1 MFENESNEPTGVI
14 YESLQLRCYS
24 RWVERVNTKDCSRH
38 STIRYDNRV

>member
-24 RWVERVNTKDCSRH
+24 RSV
-38 STIRYDNRV
+38 